1 MSSEPTESA
10 TAADPRLD
18 RVVDDADRVVAFER
32 YRPERYGGLA
42 AMYDDFP
49 PEQRAQGL
57 PPTTESGIT
66 EWLGALLDH
75 VSVLAVHDDAVV
87 GHAALVPDDANHED
101 ATRDDLTR
109 DDATCD
115 DATCNDA
122 STAPDAG
129 THELGVFVACD
140 YQDAGVGTALLEAT
154 FEYAR
159 TIGVTDVWLSVA
171 RSNHRARHVYD
182 ALGFAEAGGKG
193 RSLRL
198 TMSL

>member
-1 MSSEPTESA
+1 MSSEPTGPA
-10 TAADPRLD
+10 TAADRRLD

-32 YRPERYGGLA
+32 YRPEHYGSLV

-57 PPTTESGIT
+57 PPATESRIT
-66 EWLGALLDH
+66 EWLAVLLDH
-75 VSVLAVHDDAVV
+75 VSVLAVHDGAVV
-87 GHAALVPDDANHED
+87 GHAALVPDDA
-101 ATRDDLTR
+101 AV
-109 DDATCD
+109 
-115 DATCNDA
+115 DA
-122 STAPDAG
+122 SDGDAG
-129 THELGVFVACD
+129 GHELGVFVDGD

-159 TIGVTDVWLSVA
+159 TTGITDVWLSVA

-198 TMSL
+198 SMSL